1 MQGALKKKCSVFFSR
16 CKTQKCGISPGHP
29 EDERSSKKPGY
40 IGFNDDNRGSAIL
53 AS

>member
-1 MQGALKKKCSVFFSR
+1 MQGTFKKKCSVFFSC
-16 CKTQKCGISPGHP
+16 CKTQKCGISPDDP

-53 AS
+53 TS